1 MPAIQTIKFRRGT
14 ASQWSTTNPVL
25 AAGEMGL
32 ETDTRKFKFGNGTS
46 QWNSISYA
54 SAGGSSGGGF
64 FVAETAPVGPNIGD
78 IWYCSADTGDL
89 AGKSFIR
96 YDGYWVELNP
106 GTLGP
111 KGEDGSQGIQ
121 GIQGIQGVQGIQGI
135 PGVVAADAPITYNS
149 STQTVGIT
157 QSGITIAQSQVTNLT
172 TDLAGKAATVHTHAI
187 SDVTGLQPAL
197 DDNTTLQIIGAY

>member
-32 ETDTRKFKFGNGTS
+32 ETDTRKFKFGTGS
-46 QWNSISYA
+46 AQWNSISYA
-54 SAGGSSGGGF
+54 SAGGGDAGGF
-64 FVAETAPVGPNIGD
+64 FVAETAPIGPNIGD
-78 IWYCSADTGDL
+78 IWYCSAATGDL

-111 KGEDGSQGIQ
+111 AGNDGADGAD
-121 GIQGIQGVQGIQGI
+121 GADGTNGADG
-135 PGVVAADAPITYNS
+135 AAA
-149 STQTVGIT
+149 
-157 QSGITIAQSQVTNLT
+157 TIAVGTVTTGAEGSSVTVTNT
-172 TDLAGKAATVHTHAI
+172 GTSNAAVLAFSIPVGATGATGPTANIDEFVAI
-187 SDVTGLQPAL
+187 
-197 DDNTTLQIIGAY
+197 QIIGAY

>member
-1 MPAIQTIKFRRGT
+1 MPAITSIRFRRGT
-14 ASQWSTTNPVL
+14 AAQWASTNPVL

-54 SAGGSSGGGF
+54 SAGGGDAGGF
-64 FVAETAPVGPNIGD
+64 FVAETPPIAPNIGD
-78 IWYCSADTGDL
+78 IWYCTADTGDL

-111 KGEDGSQGIQ
+111 KGDTGATGATGATGPQGPQGATGPQGPQGPQGIQ
-121 GIQGIQGVQGIQGI
+121 GIQGIQGPAG
-135 PGVVAADAPITYNS
+135 ADGLDGDPAFHPFL
-149 STQTVGIT
+149 VG
-157 QSGITIAQSQVTNLT
+157 
-172 TDLAGKAATVHTHAI
+172 
-187 SDVTGLQPAL
+187 
-197 DDNTTLQIIGAY
+197 